1 MPHRDAE
8 RLDRKIDQIADGLP
22 ESAGGFLRW
31 LKSPS
36 SRWVRIPIALLLIV
50 GGLVGFLPVLGFWM
64 IPLGLLFLAQDV
76 PLSPAADIAGVDM
89 ARAKMGPMETSA
101 LRWRKSPWVL
111 DGKLAF
117 ILAIP
122 IMNARGVHLD
132 QNETSR
138 LNAIFKPTLEILCP
152 MRLELV
158 LVTN

>member
-1 MPHRDAE
+1 MGTHPN
-8 RLDRKIDQIADGLP
+8 RLAANCGWSCWIPPGPRILDDPARASVPGAGCALP
-22 ESAGGFLRW
+22 
-31 LKSPS
+31 
-36 SRWVRIPIALLLIV
+36 
-50 GGLVGFLPVLGFWM
+50 
-64 IPLGLLFLAQDV
+64 
-76 PLSPAADIAGVDM
+76 PAADVAGVDM

>member
-1 MPHRDAE
+1 MVGQQELQVQQKREVEKGQEATRPTRAFMPNADIFETEDA
-8 RLDRKIDQIADGLP
+8 LT
-22 ESAGGFLRW
+22 
-31 LKSPS
+31 
-36 SRWVRIPIALLLIV
+36 VV
-50 GGLVGFLPVLGFWM
+50 T
-64 IPLGLLFLAQDV
+64 
-76 PLSPAADIAGVDM
+76 PAADIAGVDM
-89 ARAKMGPMETSA
+89 ARAKMGPMEKSA
-101 LRWRKSPWVL
+101 LRWKSPWVL

-138 LNAIFKPTLEILCP
+138 LNAVFKPTLEILCP

>member
-1 MPHRDAE
+1 VAKELSPRTGTFGQIGTLGDPI
-8 RLDRKIDQIADGLP
+8 DRPLP
-22 ESAGGFLRW
+22 A
-31 LKSPS
+31 
-36 SRWVRIPIALLLIV
+36 
-50 GGLVGFLPVLGFWM
+50 VLM
-64 IPLGLLFLAQDV
+64 IPLGLLSGCAL
-76 PLSPAADIAGVDM
+76 PPAADIAGVDM

-122 IMNARGVHLD
+122 VMNARGVHLD

>member
-1 MPHRDAE
+1 LA
-8 RLDRKIDQIADGLP
+8 Q
-22 ESAGGFLRW
+22 ESIVTMGTHSNR
-31 LKSPS
+31 
-36 SRWVRIPIALLLIV
+36 LLLIV
-50 GGLVGFLPVLGFWM
+50 GGVIGILPGLGFWM
-64 IPLGLLFLAQDV
+64 IPLASVSGAGCALPQ
-76 PLSPAADIAGVDM
+76 AADIAGVDM

-122 IMNARGVHLD
+122 VMNARGVHLD

-138 LNAIFKPTLEILCP
+138 LNAVFKPTLEILCP